1 MKIKK
6 TFLKLTKQTY
16 PHGTEYELF
25 ESLFARVPDLQQDD
39 FGNLFIEIGDG
50 SSDVMF
56 TSHLDTATAA
66 YTEVNH
72 VIEDNIIKT
81 DGKSILGADD
91 KAGVV
96 IMLYMIKNK
105 IPGLYYFF
113 LGEEVGCLG
122 SRDLAAKHKEEK
134 IPHINK
140 VISFDRRGLDSVIT
154 YQSSTRCCSDAFAT
168 ALGEQLNLSDNS
180 FKYKNDPTG
189 VYTDSAVFTKIYP
202 ECTNLSV
209 GYYSEHTTSER
220 QDIDHLEKLAKACL
234 LIDWTSLPVERD
246 PSKVEYQ
253 SYGGYGYGGYGGYGW
268 GYDDDDYSS
277 SYRSRNTSSNSS
289 SSRSSAS
296 SRNDYYRASD
306 KKDEKKC
313 PFFDEEFN
321 YIGSYTIDKN
331 TNEYIKA
338 DLDPQRIRKEFDMI
352 GTFLT
357 DIGVEY
363 KTLKWDGVKLRVYNG
378 NGTSVEDIT
387 RTELIVYLDELDLI
401 KLLGDNKLAAV
412 YGYNN

>member
-25 ESLFARVPDLQQDD
+25 DRLYDRVPDLQQDD
-39 FGNLFIEIGDG
+39 FGNLFLEIGDG

-56 TSHLDTATAA
+56 ASHLDTATSA
-66 YTEVNH
+66 YTKVNH

-91 KAGVV
+91 KAGVT
-96 IMLYMIKNK
+96 IMLYMIKHN

-122 SRDLAAKHKEEK
+122 SRDVAGKHKEEK
-134 IPHINK
+134 LAHINK

-168 ALGEQLNLSDNS
+168 ALGEQLNMVENS

-209 GYYSEHTTSER
+209 GYYSEHTMSER
-220 QDIDHLEKLAKACL
+220 QDIEHLEKLAKACL
-234 LIDWTSLPVERD
+234 LVDWTSLPVERD
-246 PSKVEYQ
+246 PEKVEYQ
-253 SYGGYGYGGYGGYGW
+253 SYSGYGGYGW
-268 GYDDDDYSS
+268 GYDDDYSE
-277 SYRSRNTSSNSS
+277 YLTNRNNRISSNKTATSGNTGSS
-289 SSRSSAS
+289 KW
-296 SRNDYYRASD
+296 DYYRESD
-306 KKDEKKC
+306 KADQKKIPFWDE
-313 PFFDEEFN
+313 DFN
-321 YIGSYTIDKN
+321 YIGSYTIDKK
-331 TNEYIKA
+331 TLEYVKVN
-338 DLDPQRIRKEFDMI
+338 LDPKRIRKEYESI
-352 GTFLT
+352 ASFLT
-357 DIGVEY
+357 DIDVEF
-363 KTLKWDGVKLRVYNG
+363 KTIKWDGVKLRVYNG

-387 RTELIVYLDELDLI
+387 RNELIEYLGELDLI
-401 KLLGDNKLAAV
+401 KLKGDNKLASV
-412 YGYNN
+412 YGYYDN